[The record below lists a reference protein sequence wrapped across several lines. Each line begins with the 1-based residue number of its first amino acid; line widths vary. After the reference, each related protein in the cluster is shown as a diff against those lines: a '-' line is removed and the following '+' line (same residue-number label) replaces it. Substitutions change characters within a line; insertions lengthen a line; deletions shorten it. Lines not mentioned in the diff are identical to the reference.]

1 MISAPNGAYRYYGGQ
16 TMPHQSTK
24 RPTNNMRTHGELTL
38 PIINIKKERIRLVEG
53 NRKTSSREFQLSLH
67 AEISEEVMAFS

>member
-1 MISAPNGAYRYYGGQ
+1 MEHTGIMADRPCHTNRQSDQQ
-16 TMPHQSTK
+16 TTYENSRGTY
-24 RPTNNMRTHGELTL
+24 TSNNKYE
-38 PIINIKKERIRLVEG
+38 KKERIRLVEG